1 MKYKDILQNCI
12 QDAADAFKP
21 AIPKCILMVVAE
33 LQEFENK
40 STKVA
45 ERQMISA
52 AWVELHQNAQILS
65 LQFNDDLLESINLSA
80 AIAAET
86 IRTQPEVLGTQRGAA
101 ATLSAFLPKNE
112 ANHLGNLS
120 LVDDA
125 DVSHA
130 ISSTRFLQQIMPKV
144 DARLEELNK
153 LVSAVQ
159 GLPTVRADLNPLR
172 PEVFVQTFIK
182 LIATVASEPAIGLLW
197 ITHFAKPLA
206 LEINALYGQM
216 IERLTQQS
224 VQPLQYKVLHSN
236 SSASANAGP
245 GATRGGRRDPA
256 ALQQAKAQGNPL
268 VGHHQAFQANANSQS
283 HGSGEGAGEGGG
295 DNAYQA
301 SAYYEA
307 QGEQIESNADLLRD
321 FMQQGSQ
328 KAHYKLPESYY
339 ASQQEILSELMAAR
353 ASQPSLANY
362 VDESDNSSY
371 VQMPVVDR
379 PARTVDAQSQLN
391 QKVWGDYGLAQ
402 NRAIVRTQLKTQAKE
417 VGQVMSLEMVR
428 KLVNKVAQD
437 SRLLGPV
444 REAIVAL
451 EPALLRLA
459 MVDPRFFSDENH
471 PARRLMERAAQ
482 RSFKYNDEFSE
493 QFQEFFTIIT
503 GTFNQLN
510 SLEIEN
516 ALPFQEALVIL
527 DVQWAEQD
535 KIAAE
540 QQARALAA
548 LRFAEKRQ
556 SLAGEIA
563 FEISHRPDLDGV
575 PGLVLDFLFESW
587 SLAMAHARL
596 IDTKN
601 QIDPEGFNSVVFD
614 LLWSVK
620 RSQTIKQPSKLVRM
634 IPLLLSK
641 LNQGLDLIGK
651 DRQESQVFLNA
662 LMKLH
667 QPVLN
672 LLRAKT
678 TNDAQQSEHAVFDHS
693 DSSGSVASPE
703 QRLANMKDDQPWLA
717 KADAQAFGFEDAFMD
732 TQDDPVYAS
741 PQPDSARNDDTATNS
756 MQVQAPDAQVGYTG
770 SAPDGSQDTPTAAT
784 EAPHVPLDPTQAMK
798 LLQVGGW
805 VDLQSQDQWMRAQ
818 LIWVNDK
825 NTLFMFSSHGGQ
837 PHSMTRR
844 RCERLLAENLLRPL
858 QTQGVVERAL
868 DSVQAQIFDVSQTA
882 EFLH

>member
-1 MKYKDILQNCI
+1 MKNKDILQNCI
-12 QDAADAFKP
+12 QEAADGFKP
-21 AIPKCILMVVAE
+21 AIPKCILVAVAE

-86 IRTQPEVLGTQRGAA
+86 IRTRPEASGAQRGAA

-112 ANHLGNLS
+112 ASHLGGLS

-206 LEINALYGQM
+206 IEINALYGQM

-245 GATRGGRRDPA
+245 GATRDGRRDSTSI
-256 ALQQAKAQGNPL
+256 QQAKAQGAPL
-268 VGHHQAFQANANSQS
+268 VGHSPVIQASANSQS

-295 DNAYQA
+295 DNSYQA

-307 QGEQIESNADLLRD
+307 QGEQIESNTDLLRD
-321 FMQQGSQ
+321 FMQPGGQ

-379 PARTVDAQSQLN
+379 PARAVDAQSQLN

-417 VGQVMSLEMVR
+417 VGQVISLEMVR

-459 MVDPRFFSDENH
+459 MVDPRFFTEENH

-516 ALPFQEALVIL
+516 ALPFQEALVSL

-535 KIAAE
+535 KMAAE

-563 FEISHRPDLDGV
+563 FEISHRPDLEGV

-596 IDTKN
+596 IDSKN

-662 LMKLH
+662 LMQLH

-678 TNDAQQSEHAVFDHS
+678 TSDAQQPELAVFDHS
-693 DSSGSVASPE
+693 DSSGSIASPE
-703 QRLANMKDDQPWLA
+703 QRLANLKDDQPWLA

-732 TQDDPVYAS
+732 TQDAPVYAS
-741 PQPDSARNDDTATNS
+741 PQPASANDDDAATDP
-756 MQVQAPDAQVGYTG
+756 VQLPVPVAPENYLDN
-770 SAPDGSQDTPTAAT
+770 APEGSQDTPTAAT
-784 EAPHVPLDPTQAMK
+784 AVPHVPLDPAQAMK

-868 DSVQAQIFDVSQTA
+868 DSVQAQIFDVSQAT
-882 EFLH
+882 ELLH